1 MQSGSDQNLARS
13 SRGLGAIYQGI
24 SRMAMRSPEPAAHA
38 RAALDSILTGVCRSI
53 WQEVAWEFSGL
64 TYDGFPVEFA
74 FSAADDTIR
83 YVAEVSGPEVDS
95 RERLDIAERRLASL
109 GSVPIPKEMSEFLHK
124 VQSSG
129 QLQFGAWIGGRHGP
143 GGDRYK
149 IYAEIPK
156 SGIGEYKC
164 PISDTLGAI
173 SDMLG
178 GCSLLPGRQPRFQMI
193 GYEPARSRLELYF
206 SITGLELWEI
216 ERLISLAGI
225 RFRWPEFLELIEEA
239 YGFNP
244 DLVLSQSRVGFSF
257 SVEAVK
263 GPMTFT
269 LFKSA
274 RSIYGSDQSIR
285 SHVLRLAEV
294 KGWDLR
300 CYEALSLPVAGRG
313 GWDTMH
319 GIISFVAQPSGQPTL
334 SITLRPP
341 EDIS

>member
-1 MQSGSDQNLARS
+1 MQSGSDQNLVHS

-24 SRMAMRSPEPAAHA
+24 SRMAMRSPEPAARA
-38 RAALDSILTGVCRSI
+38 GAALDLILTGVRRSI

-95 RERLDIAERRLASL
+95 GERLDIAERRLASL
-109 GSVPIPKEMSEFLHK
+109 GSVPMPEDVSKFLHM

-149 IYAEIPK
+149 VYAEVPRTG
-156 SGIGEYKC
+156 SEQYKC
-164 PISDTLGAI
+164 TVSDILGC
-173 SDMLG
+173 G
-178 GCSLLPGRQPRFQMI
+178 SLLPGRKPRFQMI
-193 GYEPARSRLELYF
+193 GYEPAKSRLELYF
-206 SITGLELWEI
+206 SITGMELWEM
-216 ERLISLAGI
+216 ERLISLAGM
-225 RFRWPEFLELIEEA
+225 RSRWPEFLDLIKEA
-239 YGFNP
+239 YGYNP

-257 SVEAVK
+257 SVKDGK

-274 RSIYGSDQSIR
+274 RSIFGSDQSIR
-285 SHVLRLAEV
+285 NHMLRLAEMND
-294 KGWDLR
+294 WDLG
-300 CYEALSLPVAGRG
+300 CYEALSLPVAERS
-313 GWDTMH
+313 GWETRH
-319 GIISFVAQPSGQPTL
+319 GIISFVANPEAQPTL
-334 SITLRPP
+334 SITIRPP
-341 EDIS
+341 EEPV

>member
-1 MQSGSDQNLARS
+1 MQSGSDQNLAPS
-13 SRGLGAIYQGI
+13 SRGLQPISQGI
-24 SRMAMRSPEPAAHA
+24 SRMAMWAPEPAARA
-38 RAALDSILTGVCRSI
+38 GAALDSILTGVCRSI

-109 GSVPIPKEMSEFLHK
+109 GSVPIPKEVSEFLHK

-129 QLQFGAWIGGRHGP
+129 QLQFGAWIGGRHGS
-143 GGDRYK
+143 GNDRYK
-149 IYAEIPK
+149 IYAEV
-156 SGIGEYKC
+156 SRSCTDEYKSLIC
-164 PISDTLGAI
+164 
-173 SDMLG
+173 DMLG
-178 GCSLLPGRQPRFQMI
+178 GGSLLPGRQPRFQMI
-193 GYEPARSRLELYF
+193 GYEPAKSRLELYF
-206 SITGLELWEI
+206 SITGLVLWEI

-225 RFRWPEFLELIEEA
+225 RSRWPEFLDLITEA
-239 YGFNP
+239 YGYNP

-257 SVEAVK
+257 SVQAGK

-274 RSIYGSDQSIR
+274 RSIFGSDKSIR

-294 KGWDLR
+294 NGWDLR
-300 CYEALSLPVAGRG
+300 CYEALSLPVAERD

-319 GIISFVAQPSGQPTL
+319 GIISFVAHPNSQPTL

-341 EDIS
+341 EDPA

>member
-1 MQSGSDQNLARS
+1 M
-13 SRGLGAIYQGI
+13 AIWA
-24 SRMAMRSPEPAAHA
+24 SEPAA
-38 RAALDSILTGVCRSI
+38 RSGTALYSILDGVCRST

-109 GSVPIPKEMSEFLHK
+109 GSVPIPKEVSEFLHR

-149 IYAEIPK
+149 VYAEVPRTSSEVYRCFVSRILRC
-156 SGIGEYKC
+156 G
-164 PISDTLGAI
+164 
-173 SDMLG
+173 
-178 GCSLLPGRQPRFQMI
+178 SLLPGRKPRFQMI
-193 GYEPARSRLELYF
+193 GYEPAKSRIELYF

-216 ERLISLAGI
+216 ERLLSLAGM
-225 RFRWPEFLELIEEA
+225 RSRWPEFLDLIKEA
-239 YGFNP
+239 YGYNP

-257 SVEAVK
+257 SVQDGKE
-263 GPMTFT
+263 PMTFT

-274 RSIYGSDQSIR
+274 RSIFGSDKSIR
-285 SHVLRLAEV
+285 SHMLYLAEM
-294 KGWDLR
+294 KGWNLK
-300 CYEALSLPVAGRG
+300 CYEALSLPAAERD

-319 GIISFVAQPSGQPTL
+319 GIISFVAQPEGLPTI

-341 EDIS
+341 ED